1 MRCICCDRNLNDSES
16 TRRLVS
22 TGDFLDMCNKCYK
35 DVEND
40 VPTTVR
46 QDLVPTEQ
54 IEETEEF
61 YYLDEPSEWD
71 NS

>member
-1 MRCICCDRNLNDSES
+1 MRCVCCNRNLNDSES

-54 IEETEEF
+54 IEDWEE
-61 YYLDEPSEWD
+61 EIWMEEEE
-71 NS
+71 